1 MYPYSIYLGLRRGSY
16 IPKGPCS
23 QIDIH
28 RPQSTPNRDY
38 LKAKVYLF
46 GYMDPQGYRYFRVRV
61 YTIWVH
67 GAFGSDCSLH
77 SAATPWP
84 LWPSAGVSGLGF
96 RVLGFSGLGF
106 WVFGFR
112 VSGLGFRGFKLN
124 HDKTRE
130 QPLPRDTENLGRHAW
145 STGSSESPVQVC
157 GS

>member
-1 MYPYSIYLGLRRGSY
+1 MATWTLRDTGTSGSEY
-16 IPKGPCS
+16 ILS
-23 QIDIH
+23 
-28 RPQSTPNRDY
+28 
-38 LKAKVYLF
+38 
-46 GYMDPQGYRYFRVRV
+46 GYMEPSGLIAPY
-61 YTIWVH
+61 I
-67 GAFGSDCSLH
+67 ALPP
-77 SAATPWP
+77 PWP